1 MLDKHEFNTK
11 WGEILRNAR
20 GEEFTLFIPPGHKPK
35 TQRQFN
41 LYSYWQFIHDLIK
54 DKHYTT
60 GAEFGCGRGTI
71 SLFLTVHDGLK
82 MKLID
87 NAPEGINLAKDNF
100 KMFNTEGEFILA
112 DAAAT
117 GLLENSVDLV
127 VSIGLLEHIPDYTTV
142 LREKYRILRPGGIMI
157 SFNIPKKTSV
167 QILNS
172 WYQKLFKPQGV
183 RKDYYRN
190 SDTPVEY
197 LAATKQAG
205 FVNCFYY
212 NANPFPIFTPI
223 PLWLEKTL
231 ALVYRSVMAIRRLYK
246 KYPMETS
253 HGLSQGH
260 FVVGY
265 KK

>member
-1 MLDKHEFNTK
+1 MSEHEFNQK
-11 WGEILRNAR
+11 WGAILRTSR
-20 GEEFTLFIPPGHKPK
+20 GDEFSLFVPKGAKPR

-54 DKHYTT
+54 DKNYET
-60 GAEFGCGRGTI
+60 GVEFGCGRGTI
-71 SLFLTVHDGLK
+71 SLFLNQYDGLK

-87 NAPEGINLAKDNF
+87 NAPDGIQLAKDNF
-100 KMFNTEGEFILA
+100 KKFFAEGEFIMA

-117 GLLENSVDLV
+117 GLPDNSVDLV

-142 LREKYRILRPGGIMI
+142 LKEKYRILRPGGIMI
-157 SFNIPKKTSV
+157 SLNIPKKTSV

-190 SDTPVEY
+190 SDMPEQY
-197 LAATKQAG
+197 MEATKQAG
-205 FVNCFYY
+205 FVECFYY

-231 ALVYRSVMAIRRLYK
+231 ALVYRSVTAIRRLYK

-253 HGLSQGH
+253 YGLSQGH